1 MAFSVTDK
9 GHGPGGD
16 RLSVRLQIQERESF
30 ISDRARNEA
39 RFCRG

>member
-16 RLSVRLQIQERESF
+16 WLSVRLQIQERELF

-39 RFCRG
+39 RFRRG